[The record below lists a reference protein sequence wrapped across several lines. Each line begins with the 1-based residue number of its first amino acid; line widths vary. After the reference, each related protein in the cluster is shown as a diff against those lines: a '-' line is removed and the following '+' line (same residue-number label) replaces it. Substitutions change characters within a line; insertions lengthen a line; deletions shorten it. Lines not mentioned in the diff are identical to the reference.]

1 MNTKAITLSDIDDL
15 LALHKGLMESRYCT
29 TPYDSYVSGSPRL
42 ADIHRNVV
50 AAIRSAN
57 LPAGLSPDSWD
68 KWLAIDEDHR
78 EWRVAMDRAAN
89 SSRWQK
95 LDYSEKCEVAT
106 NLLSPFTVDEEV
118 LGKFVEAADRMGA
131 A

>member
-1 MNTKAITLSDIDDL
+1 MTTKAITLSDIDDL

-68 KWLAIDEDHR
+68 KWLAIDEDRR
-78 EWRVAMDRAAN
+78 EWRVALDRAAN

-95 LDYSEKCEVAT
+95 LDYPEKCGVAT

-131 A
+131 

>member
-1 MNTKAITLSDIDDL
+1 MTTKAITLSDIDDL

-68 KWLAIDEDHR
+68 KWLAIDEDRR
-78 EWRVAMDRAAN
+78 EWRVALDRAAN

>member
-1 MNTKAITLSDIDDL
+1 MTTKAITLSDIDDL

-68 KWLAIDEDHR
+68 KWLAIDEDRR
-78 EWRVAMDRAAN
+78 EWRVALDRAAN

-95 LDYSEKCEVAT
+95 LDYSEKYEVAT
-106 NLLSPFTVDEEV
+106 NLLSPFNVDEEV

-131 A
+131 

>member
-1 MNTKAITLSDIDDL
+1 MTTKAITLSDIDDL

-68 KWLAIDEDHR
+68 KWLAIDEDRR
-78 EWRVAMDRAAN
+78 EWRVALDRAAN
-89 SSRWQK
+89 SSRWQE

-118 LGKFVEAADRMGA
+118 LGKFVEAADRIGA
-131 A
+131 

>member
-1 MNTKAITLSDIDDL
+1 MTTKAITLSDIDDL

-68 KWLAIDEDHR
+68 KWLAIDEDRR
-78 EWRVAMDRAAN
+78 EWRVALDRAAN

-131 A
+131 

>member
-1 MNTKAITLSDIDDL
+1 MTTKAITLSDIDDL

>member
-1 MNTKAITLSDIDDL
+1 MTTKAITLSDIDDL

-68 KWLAIDEDHR
+68 KWLAIDEDRR
-78 EWRVAMDRAAN
+78 EWRVALDRAAN

-95 LDYSEKCEVAT
+95 LDYSEKCEIAT

-118 LGKFVEAADRMGA
+118 LGKFVEAADSMGA
-131 A
+131 

>member
-1 MNTKAITLSDIDDL
+1 MTTKAIALSDIDDL

-68 KWLAIDEDHR
+68 KWLAIDEDRR
-78 EWRVAMDRAAN
+78 EWRVALDRAAN

-131 A
+131 

>member
-1 MNTKAITLSDIDDL
+1 
-15 LALHKGLMESRYCT
+15 MESRYCT